1 MGDGRSLEEE
11 SGDDGRSGV
20 GVGWGDRKRWWSAA
34 MCCRSDGRRA
44 MGASVTGL
52 AGAVT
57 AGEALGGVGAMLT
70 ISGGAWSWARDDS
83 G

>member
-1 MGDGRSLEEE
+1 
-11 SGDDGRSGV
+11 
-20 GVGWGDRKRWWSAA
+20 